1 MDERLFVDTLGI
13 DCTLRWDDA
22 LLPASLSE
30 ADLDQIIFTEMTFR
44 LRKTALVIDKA
55 VTRCEALDL
64 PVDADLIGARL
75 AALAEADRIDSAGD
89 IRKWRY
95 REVRLKD

>member
-1 MDERLFVDTLGI
+1 MDERLFMDTPGT
-13 DCTLRWDDA
+13 DCTLRWEDA

-30 ADLDQIIFTEMTFR
+30 ADLDRIIFAEMTFQ
-44 LRKTALVIDKA
+44 LRKTALVIVKT
-55 VTRCEALDL
+55 VTRCEALGL

-75 AALAEADRIDSAGD
+75 AALAEADRIDSAGN

-95 REVRLKD
+95 SEVRLKD